1 MSILHCPSRSR
12 DASMP
17 FGLPFNAFTQLARL
31 HGCSARRQPT
41 FRPSTAP
48 RTCHVPRPGAVHGDQ
63 CACTVVWA
71 VRVQRDRDWA
81 HRSVRVWHNHHHHHH
96 HSIFRHHTASSHGC
110 MSGIV
115 TTGPGQYPADT
126 KCEWLIVGAQ
136 MHALPPARLTL
147 HPHSLDAQRVHHTQ
161 LPAVLDRVSVRLDLC
176 VRRQLEPALAC
187 PCCIRG
193 RHRCGARHRHVRAG
207 ACTVLSSVSHLL
219 ISCRC

>member
-81 HRSVRVWHNHHHHHH
+81 LRCGTIIIIIASFVITPLHLTVACQASSQPGLGSTPQTLNASGSLSVRKCMH
-96 HSIFRHHTASSHGC
+96 FLRHASHCIHTASTPNASITLSFLRYSTECLYDWTFVYDGNSSQHSPVLAAYAGGTAVEPVTAT
-110 MSGIV
+110 SG
-115 TTGPGQYPADT
+115 Q
-126 KCEWLIVGAQ
+126 
-136 MHALPPARLTL
+136 
-147 HPHSLDAQRVHHTQ
+147 
-161 LPAVLDRVSVRLDLC
+161 
-176 VRRQLEPALAC
+176 
-187 PCCIRG
+187 
-193 RHRCGARHRHVRAG
+193 VRAQY
-207 ACTVLSSVSHLL
+207 CHP
-219 ISCRC
+219 